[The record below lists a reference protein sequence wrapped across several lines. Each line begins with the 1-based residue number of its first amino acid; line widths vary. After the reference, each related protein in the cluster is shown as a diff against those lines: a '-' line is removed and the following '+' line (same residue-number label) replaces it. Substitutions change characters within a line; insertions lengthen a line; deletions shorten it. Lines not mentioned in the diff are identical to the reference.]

1 MAFNLRSGNNIVGK
15 NGKGVLFKKM
25 GSSPAKEVVPTTS
38 YDPDM
43 HGVAGPDPRIDPKTA
58 DIIDQIDYK
67 NKNIITYPNT
77 KTKKYTVNM
86 ADLPHGSQER
96 ADEYDRRGWAHDSTT
111 YGHKDYKM
119 TTPEVR
125 TITLPET
132 KVMDEKLE
140 TPTVVEVPKD
150 KTTED
155 KTKEPDLTTLHG
167 RNQARKV
174 LNTQYKE
181 GKINR
186 RTYMDSKARLRRAGW
201 KSFTDKLSKFL
212 KGKKGTLLNPEDKE
226 KQNKNQEEVVINKKG
241 GKQESEITGPTS

>member
-25 GSSPAKEVVPTTS
+25 GSSPAKEVIPTTS
-38 YDPDM
+38 YDPDSI
-43 HGVAGPDPRIDPKTA
+43 VGPDPRIDPKTA

-67 NKNIITYPNT
+67 NQNIITTQGKP

-125 TITLPET
+125 TRTLPE
-132 KVMDEKLE
+132 EKSE
-140 TPTVVEVPKD
+140 TPTVVETPKD